1 MNSKFFLTK
10 LGLGYVN
17 KNIVVGRLSY
27 KQCSNSINDICITGK
42 KSMIQRER
50 GVLML
55 LSLGDM
61 VLNRSGIGG
70 SQQLKLRPYKCV
82 VFRML
87 GHRWLL

>member
-1 MNSKFFLTK
+1 MLTK
-10 LGLGYVN
+10 ILLLGG
-17 KNIVVGRLSY
+17 LSY

-42 KSMIQRER
+42 KSMIQREEE
-50 GVLML
+50 VLIL

-61 VLNRSGIGG
+61 VLNRSGIAG